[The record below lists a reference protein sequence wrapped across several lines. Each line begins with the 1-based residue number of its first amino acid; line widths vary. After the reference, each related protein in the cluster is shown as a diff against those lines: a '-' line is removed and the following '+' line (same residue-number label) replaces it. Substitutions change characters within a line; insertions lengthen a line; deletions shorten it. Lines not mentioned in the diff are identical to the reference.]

1 MKSWDNLK
9 LVIDKRQKYLD
20 FSSFKNTMFILR
32 QVRLDDDEQLH
43 KCFRDSIKRFEKVL
57 RIDMGLN
64 KSNKDRLRILIVHM
78 TRKGLLSKEQVIRIV
93 LF

>member
-64 KSNKDRLRILIVHM
+64 KSNKDRLRILIGHM